1 MTVINRQ
8 KIIEAAV
15 KIPRLFLRIEIGDRY
30 LEVGPIEE
38 PQPRDDPPV
47 NVDYPMQVYAEHVGF
62 IHREDER

>member
-1 MTVINRQ
+1 MR
-8 KIIEAAV
+8 AV

-30 LEVGPIEE
+30 MEVGTIEE

-47 NVDYPMQVYAEHVGF
+47 NVGYPMQVYAEHVGF